1 MTKEEEERLEKMARA
16 KIKKRLRGINGFFRA
31 LWAWPNHIGYHD
43 AYYSLAYVTLI
54 NAGADRTTA
63 SKIAERVAVSFA
75 QPK

>member
-1 MTKEEEERLEKMARA
+1 MTKEEEARLEAIARA
-16 KIKKRLRGINGFFRA
+16 KIKKRLRGINGFFHA

-43 AYYSLAYVTLI
+43 AYSLAYVTLI

>member
-1 MTKEEEERLEKMARA
+1 MTTEEEERLEKMARA

-43 AYYSLAYVTLI
+43 AYSLAYVTLI
-54 NAGADRTTA
+54 DAGADRTTA